1 MFELRHLRVFREVAR
16 LGSLSAAAESL
27 AYSQP
32 AVSQQ
37 MAALERSA
45 GMPLLERTTRGV
57 TLTDA
62 GDALLRHAEAILAE
76 QTLAERELE
85 AIAGL
90 RGGRARMASFP
101 TAGAAL
107 VPAAVSL
114 FSARYPDVQLSVL
127 EAEPEE
133 SVPMLRAGELEVAIV
148 GTVLATEG
156 FGALYEG
163 IDLHHLLD
171 EPRYAIL
178 PSEHRLGRRKRLRL
192 ADLADEVRIELA
204 RSPTREGRIFLAP
217 GPDLESDE
225 PRIAFRSDDFN
236 IVQGMV
242 AAGAGIA
249 VVPELALTNLRSDVT
264 VHNLGNSAPL
274 RTIAGA
280 TLARVQRSR
289 ATSALLEILTEVA
302 AKHLATRRTTQRV
315 RQYDS
320 SPRQRQERPR

>member
-27 AYSQP
+27 AYTQP

-37 MAALERSA
+37 MAALERRA

-57 TLTDA
+57 RLTDA

-90 RGGRARMASFP
+90 RGGRVRLASFP

-107 VPAAVSL
+107 VPVAVSL
-114 FSARYPDVQLSVL
+114 FSARYPEVELAVL

-148 GTVLATEG
+148 GAPNQPEG

-163 IDLHHLLD
+163 IELRHLFD
-171 EPRYAIL
+171 EPRYAVL
-178 PSEHRLGRRKRLRL
+178 PSEHRLARRKRLRL
-192 ADLADEVRIELA
+192 EDLAKEVRIELA
-204 RSPTREGRIFLAP
+204 RTPSREARIYLAP
-217 GPDLESDE
+217 GPEPGPDE
-225 PRIAFRSDDFN
+225 PRIAFRSDDIN
-236 IVQGMV
+236 VVQGMV
-242 AAGAGIA
+242 AAGTGVA
-249 VVPELALTNLRSDVT
+249 VVPELALTNVRPDV
-264 VHNLGNSAPL
+264 VIHNLGSSAPM
-274 RTIAGA
+274 RTIAAG
-280 TLARVQRSR
+280 TLARVHRSP
-289 ATSALLEILTEVA
+289 ATSALLELLAEVSEV
-302 AKHLATRRTTQRV
+302 HLATRRDQAA
-315 RQYDS
+315 
-320 SPRQRQERPR
+320 EG

>member
-16 LGSLSAAAESL
+16 RGSLSAAAEAL
-27 AYSQP
+27 TYSQP

-62 GDALLRHAEAILAE
+62 GEALLRHAEAILAE

-90 RGGRARMASFP
+90 RGGRVRMASVP
-101 TAGAAL
+101 TAGTAI
-107 VPAAVSL
+107 VPAAVAL
-114 FSARYPDVQLSVL
+114 FSARYPEVQLSVL

-148 GTVLATEG
+148 AARNQPDG
-156 FGALYEG
+156 FGELYAGME
-163 IDLHHLLD
+163 LHHLLD
-171 EPRYAIL
+171 EPRYAVL
-178 PSEHRLGRRKRLRL
+178 PPGHRLAGRKRLRL
-192 ADLADEVRIELA
+192 EDLADEVRIELA
-204 RSPTREGRIFLAP
+204 RSPTRDGRIFLAP
-217 GPDLESDE
+217 GPDPEPDE

-249 VVPELALTNLRSDVT
+249 VVPELALTNLRADVRI
-264 VHNLGNSAPL
+264 HNLGNSAPS
-274 RTIAGA
+274 RTIAAA
-280 TLARVQRSR
+280 TLGRVRRSP
-289 ATSALLEILTEVA
+289 ATSALLEILAEATEG
-302 AKHLATRRTTQRV
+302 HLKRRRTSP
-315 RQYDS
+315 S
-320 SPRQRQERPR
+320 SSRPRR